1 MKVGPPKAFFRKCQM
16 SFRSEQSRQCPAL
29 RPSAKL
35 LTKDEAR
42 RIAMN
47 FAKKR
52 ECESQ
57 FQSEF
62 EHGQH
67 QYRSYA
73 VPRYSSGKRLR
84 LCKTDLAPR
93 KSARSIVGECLANEV
108 LAPPIPIA
116 APIAGSAPISGTV
129 AVWGR

>member
-1 MKVGPPKAFFRKCQM
+1 MGAVGE
-16 SFRSEQSRQCPAL
+16 SSIN
-29 RPSAKL
+29 PSSSPNSSTAS
-35 LTKDEAR
+35 TN
-42 RIAMN
+42 IASMPCRVT
-47 FAKKR
+47 A
-52 ECESQ
+52 Q
-57 FQSEF
+57 
-62 EHGQH
+62 
-67 QYRSYA
+67 
-73 VPRYSSGKRLR
+73 VKRLR